1 MENIYLILGVFIVGG
16 YFAGLLAEKIGLP
29 KITGYI
35 LLGAIFSP
43 SLFGLTVPEKIQEMG
58 IITEISLSVI
68 AFIAGGSLNI
78 KTIKK
83 LGMPVIWITL
93 IQGLGAWFFVGFLV
107 YSFYPLFST
116 VGKNELFIMALTL
129 GAVALPTAPAAII
142 AIIHEYKAKGPL
154 TSTLLSVVVLDDA
167 LAIIAT
173 SISIGIA
180 KSIVG
185 SGSMS
190 ILRELR
196 RGSLEILVSIL
207 IGMAVGFLSKR
218 IMHYFK
224 SSSSLLLLVTG
235 SIFFCTGLSNILGV
249 SYLLSNMVFGFF
261 ITNTFSFSDKYFTSI
276 KEIEGLIFVLFF
288 TLAGAHFETVALKT
302 AGILS
307 LIIVIGRVSGKF
319 IGSYVG
325 GVVSKA
331 PENVRK
337 YLGFALL
344 PKAGVTLGLIL
355 LVLELP
361 EIKDVGIIMINGILA
376 SVIINELISPPL
388 VKFALTKSKEIQ
400 V

>member
-1 MENIYLILGVFIVGG
+1 MENIYLILGIFIVGG

-35 LLGAIFSP
+35 LLGVIFSP
-43 SLFGLTVPEKIQEMG
+43 SLFGLTVPEKIQGMG
-58 IITEISLSVI
+58 IITEISLSVV
-68 AFIAGGSLNI
+68 AFITGGSLNI

-93 IQGLGAWFFVGFLV
+93 IQGLGVWLFVGFSV
-107 YSFYPLFST
+107 YFFYPLFST
-116 VGKNELFIMALTL
+116 IGKSELFIMALTL

-142 AIIHEYKAKGPL
+142 AIIHEYKAKGPF

-235 SIFFCTGLSNILGV
+235 SIFFSTGLSNILGV

-276 KEIEGLIFVLFF
+276 KEVEELIFVLFF

-302 AGILS
+302 AGILA

-325 GVVSKA
+325 GVVSRA